1 MALFLDIRNTFN
13 NDPWNRI
20 LTMLTEIR
28 ISEDTRRILR
38 SYVKDFGSRV
48 ECLKGVLGQPLGISS
63 STGRLAR
70 AFRGAEATKI
80 VHFCL

>member
-28 ISEDTRRILR
+28 ISEDTRRILL
-38 SYVKDFGSRV
+38 SYLKDFG
-48 ECLKGVLGQPLGISS
+48 
-63 STGRLAR
+63 
-70 AFRGAEATKI
+70 
-80 VHFCL
+80 